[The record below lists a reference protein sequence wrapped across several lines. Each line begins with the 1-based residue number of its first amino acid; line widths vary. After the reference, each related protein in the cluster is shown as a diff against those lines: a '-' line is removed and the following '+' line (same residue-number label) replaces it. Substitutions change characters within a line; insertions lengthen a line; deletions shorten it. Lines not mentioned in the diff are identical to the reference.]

1 MSSEQYIETETVQ
14 DAFHNLLSEA
24 GENPARSG
32 LEETWKRRAP
42 EMWRTLTEGY
52 SDDAKPRMTTFSADH
67 EEMVVKTGIPFYSL
81 CEHHLLP
88 FFGEVHV
95 AYVPDGK
102 IVGLSKLI
110 RYTRWKARRLNTQE
124 KFTEDLVKGLAEEL
138 VSEGVMVVTEA
149 EHLCEAMRG
158 IETPSTTTLTTAAQG
173 VFKGTSQTPNPHDRL
188 LRMIDQGDK

>member
-1 MSSEQYIETETVQ
+1 METDPVQ
-14 DAFHNLLSEA
+14 DAFHSLLSEA

-42 EMWRTLTEGY
+42 EMWQTLTEGY
-52 SDDAKPRMTTFSADH
+52 SDDAKPRMTTFAADH
-67 EEMVVKTGIPFYSL
+67 EEMVAKTGIPFYSS

-110 RYTRWKARRLNTQE
+110 WYTRWKARRLNTQE

-138 VSEGVMVVTEA
+138 ESEGVVVVTEA

-158 IETPSTTTLTTAAQG
+158 IETPNTTTVTTAAQG
-173 VFKGTSQTPNPHDRL
+173 VFEDTSQTPNPRDRL
-188 LRMIDQGDK
+188 LRMIDQGDE